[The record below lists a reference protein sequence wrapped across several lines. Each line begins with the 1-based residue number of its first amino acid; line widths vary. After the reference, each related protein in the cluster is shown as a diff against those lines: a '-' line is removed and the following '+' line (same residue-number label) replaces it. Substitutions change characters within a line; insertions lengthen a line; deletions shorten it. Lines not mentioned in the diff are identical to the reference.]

1 MQGYCTNSG
10 RHSAKESQVILDVVD
25 RRLSRGSTRLS
36 YLVYRVLTGLSRGL
50 EKRITIF
57 IVYSLFL
64 SFFLIP
70 FTIGFRYT

>member
-1 MQGYCTNSG
+1 MQGYCTNSR

-25 RRLSRGSTRLS
+25 RSRGSTRLS